1 MKGVANVM
9 TAKQQKLT
17 ERQRRFVDEYMACGN
32 GAEAARRAGYSEGI
46 ARVQASENLT
56 KPNVKAEIERRRQEM
71 SEDSEERRA
80 KWIARWEALGETAEK
95 DADRLR
101 AIEGLFKAEGWLA
114 PEKSEVVAINGAFLA
129 EIDLEEPEE
138 EENPIDNNDL
148 H

>member
-1 MKGVANVM
+1 M
-9 TAKQQKLT
+9 TDKLRKLT

-56 KPNVKAEIERRRQEM
+56 KQNVKAELDRRRQEM
-71 SEDSEERRA
+71 SEDSEDRRA
-80 KWIARWEALGETAEK
+80 KWISRLEALAASADK
-95 DADRLR
+95 DADKLR

-114 PEKSEVVAINGAFLA
+114 PDKAEVVSINGAFLA
-129 EIDLEEPEE
+129 EIDLDD
-138 EENPIDNNDL
+138 EENPPDINDL